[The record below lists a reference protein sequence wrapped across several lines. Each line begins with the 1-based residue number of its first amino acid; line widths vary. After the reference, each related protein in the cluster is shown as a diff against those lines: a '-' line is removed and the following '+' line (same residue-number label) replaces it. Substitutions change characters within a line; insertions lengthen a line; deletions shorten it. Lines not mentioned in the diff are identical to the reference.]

1 MGHTFLDRANRV
13 LGTTAKVVGG
23 LHTAYQIGKGIY
35 GLAQTAAPYVA
46 PLAAALV

>member
-1 MGHTFLDRANRV
+1 MGHKLLDRVHHAV
-13 LGTTAKVVGG
+13 STTAKVVGG

-46 PLAAALV
+46 PLAAALL